1 MFAQLWQH
9 AHNQTR
15 DVIQTTLATCSDCL
29 ILLLVLAMLGAAAA
43 LQRFL
48 AM

>member
-1 MFAQLWQH
+1 MFTQLWQH
-9 AHNQTR
+9 AQSHTR
-15 DVIQTTLATCSDCL
+15 AVIQMPLASCGDCL

-43 LQRFL
+43 VQHFL